1 MVDPLAWRW
10 WRFTTWRQTKP
21 ARPFRIAGCTGRAA
35 SLRPFQGQVVCAP
48 KTGGIRYARPPATV
62 CHPSGMK
69 GGRAVYSAGLG
80 RPGSRKPGLHCV
92 NQCLESDFLPPNAQ
106 RPTPN
111 AQRPT
116 PNAQRPTPNAQRPT
130 PNGECPLAISRTPT
144 ARNVSSRAAKTAEGS
159 LRDTLRTPNP
169 ETVPR
174 SQSRPA
180 PTPEKHARDPS
191 AALRRLGMTTRES
204 RIVVTSHLSPLT
216 SHLSPLTSHLSPL
229 TSHLS
234 PLTSHAF
241 RIPHSAF
248 RIPHPASQPDPAR
261 IASRGDAR
269 N

>member
-1 MVDPLAWRW
+1 MPRIRLLTA
-10 WRFTTWRQTKP
+10 Q
-21 ARPFRIAGCTGRAA
+21 RPT
-35 SLRPFQGQVVCAP
+35 
-48 KTGGIRYARPPATV
+48 
-62 CHPSGMK
+62 
-69 GGRAVYSAGLG
+69 
-80 RPGSRKPGLHCV
+80 
-92 NQCLESDFLPPNAQ
+92 PNAQ

-234 PLTSHAF
+234 PLTSHLSPPPLTSHSAF
-241 RIPHSAF
+241 RIPHSASGIST
-248 RIPHPASQPDPAR
+248 RSRPHCIPGGRQKLARGRAKRTPPEPSAQSHTDP
-261 IASRGDAR
+261 RGVAESPR
-269 N
+269 CGATGAES